1 MRTANG
7 KIETH
12 HTSQQHAVAW
22 LRRAI
27 VEGELRPGAHIQQDE
42 VAERIGVS
50 LIPAREALKV
60 LEGEGQVTYIPR
72 RGYFVSELLI
82 EDLVEVNMLRE
93 LLEDRAARAA
103 VEFFDDDAL
112 DRLEQAAEE
121 CSLASTTGD
130 VAAQLAA
137 NRRFHFGIF
146 EAGSGPHMMRLI
158 RLLWESTE
166 AYRAIYYN
174 VEAERHAA
182 DDAHSRI
189 LEAARA
195 RDTERLVAEL
205 DTHRDHALR
214 ALVQILSRPTD

>member
-1 MRTANG
+1 MNPAGGRG
-7 KIETH
+7 ETH

-27 VEGELRPGAHIQQDE
+27 VEGELRPGKHIQQDE
-42 VAERIGVS
+42 IAERIGVS

-72 RGYFVSELLI
+72 KGYFVSELHA
-82 EDLVEVNMLRE
+82 EDLIEVNMLRE

-103 VEFFDDDAL
+103 VDLLDDDAL
-112 DRLEQAAEE
+112 DRLEQAAED
-121 CSLASTTGD
+121 CSVASTTGD
-130 VAAQLAA
+130 VAAELAA

-146 EAGSGPHMMRLI
+146 EVGGGTHMMRLI

-174 VEAERHAA
+174 NEAERHAA
-182 DDAHSRI
+182 DEAHERI
-189 LEAARA
+189 LDAARA
-195 RDTERLVAEL
+195 RDADRLVAEL
-205 DTHRDHALR
+205 DAHRDRALR
-214 ALVQILSRPTD
+214 TLVQILSRQEQ